1 MISSPVVYLILHGSI
16 IILIGLLVG
25 LPLRSSILRKAEAKA
40 SAWRVAHSVLIMDGL
55 LMVLVG
61 MLLPRLSLDQVM
73 IGASVWSS
81 VASGYGFAVAFT
93 VGAWKGFRGLS
104 ARPFGLNTVLFV
116 AHVVGAL
123 GSFIGMAIVFYGLL
137 KAVL

>member
-1 MISSPVVYLILHGSI
+1 MMSSPVIYLILHGSI

-25 LPLRSSILRKAEAKA
+25 LPLRSSILRKAEDKA
-40 SAWRVAHSVLIMDGL
+40 NAWRVAHSVLIMDGL
-55 LMVLVG
+55 MMALVG
-61 MLLPRLSLDQVM
+61 MLLPRLSLSQVM
-73 IGASVWSS
+73 IGASVWSL

-93 VGAWKGFRGLS
+93 AGAWKGLRGLS